1 VAAVTVS
8 GELAGGDTK
17 AGEFLV
23 YTVLGSGFFCS
34 WFYNI

>member
-1 VAAVTVS
+1 MAAVTVS

-23 YTVLGSGFFCS
+23 YTVLGSFVLGS
-34 WFYNI
+34 TIYDK